1 MSPTQTAIVALISWY
16 VAVLLLLALF
26 RVYTSAASRKPANT
40 FAPDGSDVPGFGQR
54 LTRAHANC
62 YENIPLFVTLLL
74 FAEVVGKTGITDPTA
89 MWLVYA
95 RIAQSLVHIASVS
108 VSAVLVRFLLF
119 VVQVGLVICWLT
131 QILWF

>member
-1 MSPTQTAIVALISWY
+1 MSPTQTAIVGLISWY

-26 RVYTSAASRKPANT
+26 RVYTSAVSKKPANA

-62 YENIPLFVTLLL
+62 YENIPLFVALLL
-74 FAEVVGKTGITDPTA
+74 FAEVSGNTAITDPTA
-89 MWLVYA
+89 MWLFYA

-108 VSAVLVRFLLF
+108 VTAVLVRFLFF
-119 VVQVGLVICWLT
+119 VVQVGLMICWLT